1 MTDAITTIPSSGLM
15 NQSPLDQA
23 VKEMFNEKK
32 IDMITDLNDDEIK
45 LITRIN
51 LIAEKKGLQAW
62 KLAVLYYERLLLS
75 RKRKSRG
82 ELLQAIEGSQKRGS
96 FLERVG
102 DLFKGGDKQK

>member
-1 MTDAITTIPSSGLM
+1 MT
-15 NQSPLDQA
+15 QSPLDQA

-51 LIAEKKGLQAW
+51 LIADKKNLSAW

-82 ELLQAIEGSQKRGS
+82 ELLQAIEGSQKRAG
-96 FLERVG
+96 FMERLG